1 MRKFFLFMSSLVLSS
16 IIFSTQAQNYS
27 TSASIYREKGVE
39 IGIKAGINFNNIV
52 GDDFN
57 YGGSTRIGYNVGFV
71 VDADCSDYFF
81 IVADDHDRLAK

>member
-39 IGIKAGINFNNIV
+39 IGI
-52 GDDFN
+52 
-57 YGGSTRIGYNVGFV
+57 
-71 VDADCSDYFF
+71 
-81 IVADDHDRLAK
+81 